1 MVPAVIAS
9 VAGDAVLPSREGF
22 PSEEAR
28 SSRDSFAGDD
38 FFACDTD
45 SQGGEVD
52 HEDENDDGEVEG
64 MPKNLICPITHQTFR

>member
-1 MVPAVIAS
+1 VPAVIAS
-9 VAGDAVLPSREGF
+9 VAGDTVLPSGEGY

-28 SSRDSFAGDD
+28 SGRDSFAGDD

-45 SQGGEVD
+45 SQGGEGD
-52 HEDENDDGEVEG
+52 HEDEDEDGEVEG